1 MIPAIKVPIENI
13 VAIINNLV
21 PLFRLFLE
29 SVELI
34 PDTNIKMDQQNMV
47 FIMLLDS
54 LKM

>member
-1 MIPAIKVPIENI
+1 MILKIKVPIENI
-13 VAIINNLV
+13 VAINNNFV
-21 PLFRLFLE
+21 PLFKLFLE

-34 PDTNIKMDQQNMV
+34 PDTNINIAQQNSV